1 LKINDFLSGALLMA
15 LAGAILFHI
24 RNFPNIPGQNIGP
37 AAFPGL
43 LAVLLA
49 VCALALMARGWKARR
64 DGPWVALMP
73 WMRSPGHVLNF
84 ALAVAGLIAFAAL
97 SEQLGFIVSGVL
109 LLAPLFLCLRVR
121 PLVALALAIAVTL
134 VIHAI
139 FYKLLRVP
147 LPWGVL
153 EAIRW

>member
-1 LKINDFLSGALLMA
+1 LKLNDFLIGALLMA
-15 LAGAILFHI
+15 LAAAILVHI

-37 AAFPGL
+37 SAFPGL

-49 VCALALMARGWKARR
+49 ACALILMARGWKARHA
-64 DGPWVALMP
+64 GPWIALMP

-84 ALAVAGLIAFAAL
+84 SLAVAGLLVFAGF
-97 SEQLGFIVSGVL
+97 SERLGFIVSGVL
-109 LLAPLFLCLRVR
+109 LIAPLFLSLRVR
-121 PLVALALAIAVTL
+121 PLAALALAIVVTL

-139 FYKLLRVP
+139 FYRLLRVP

-153 EAIRW
+153 ESLRW